1 MNRSGAPSCAPKLTQ
16 AEIGYYPILALK
28 PLRSAKSTTRDR
40 GHDPGSD
47 PVFECYTIG
56 HFRPVPG

>member
-28 PLRSAKSTTRDR
+28 ASRSDKCWALGYSYDLRSN
-40 GHDPGSD
+40 

-56 HFRPVPG
+56 HFRPVLG